1 MPGKLY
7 FITGLS
13 GAGKTT
19 IGTEVYKRIKA
30 TKDNV
35 VLLDGDVMKNAIEV
49 YGDIDYSA
57 PARKERALRYAGIC
71 AMLTAQDI
79 DVVCC
84 TISMYDDVR
93 TYNREHNEN
102 YLEVFLDVP
111 VEVLMKRDQKGLY
124 SKYKNGESV
133 DLAGI
138 NVDVEFPKNPDIVI
152 VNDGTVSVEECVEVI
167 NKKPI

>member
-1 MPGKLY
+1 MSGRLY

-35 VLLDGDVMKNAIEV
+35 VLLDGDVLKNAIEV

-71 AMLTAQDI
+71 AMLTAQGI

-93 TYNREHNEN
+93 KFNRDHNEN

-111 VEVLMKRDQKGLY
+111 VEVLMARDQKGLY
-124 SKYKNGESV
+124 SKYKKGESV

-138 NVDVEFPKNPDIVI
+138 NVEVEFPKTPDLVI
-152 VNDGTVSVEECVEVI
+152 VNDGNLSVNECAEKI
-167 NKKPI
+167 IEAL